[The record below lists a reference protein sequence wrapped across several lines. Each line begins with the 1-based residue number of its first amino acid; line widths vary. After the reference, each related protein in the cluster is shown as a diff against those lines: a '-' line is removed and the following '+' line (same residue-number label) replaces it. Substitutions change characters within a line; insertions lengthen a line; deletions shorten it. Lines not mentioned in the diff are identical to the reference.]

1 MNTNRLATFL
11 AAGFALILPLQSSA
25 QPGHPAGPG
34 MMPPPHVGAPMP
46 DMPGKHMPLPH
57 FLQGI
62 ELSETQQ
69 DELFKIMHAA
79 APALRQQ
86 EKILHQI
93 RDELRGLAQAAPDEA
108 KLKSVLDRLARATA
122 VAELQRFRIGQ
133 KIFAILTPEQV
144 QRTNA
149 RGDKERPGR

>member
-25 QPGHPAGPG
+25 QPAHPAGLG
-34 MMPPPHVGAPMP
+34 MMPPHVGAPMP
-46 DMPGKHMPLPH
+46 DMPGKHMPLPP

-93 RDELRGLAQAAPDEA
+93 RDELRGLAQTAPDEA
-108 KLKSVLDRLARATA
+108 KLKSVLDRLAKATA
-122 VAELQRFRIGQ
+122 EAELQRFRIGQ
-133 KIFAILTPEQV
+133 KIFAILTPEQI
-144 QRTNA
+144 QRANA
-149 RGDKERPGR
+149 RGGKDKPGR